1 MMNFE
6 LATAGINVNKNAQKP
21 KNFMDLDKD

>member
-6 LATAGINVNKNAQKP
+6 LATAGINVNKNAQKL